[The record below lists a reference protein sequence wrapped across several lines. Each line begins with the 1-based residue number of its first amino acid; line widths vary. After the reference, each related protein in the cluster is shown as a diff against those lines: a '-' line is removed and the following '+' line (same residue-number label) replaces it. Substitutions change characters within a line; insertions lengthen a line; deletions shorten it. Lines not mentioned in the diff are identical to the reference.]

1 MAYEVR
7 EIQPKPLFTLHVTD
21 SAGSPARLRIHT
33 GEAVIEPIEADD
45 WSETRFH
52 QPAGFFLPDA
62 APFDGRGATPILAG
76 EAHLCG
82 VVVDT
87 RTQRRVGHG
96 IADVFAEYRSADE
109 DADASATPDRLQ
121 LYLGFRCITHQPIR
135 IGYRVSVL
143 EPLVRAD

>member
-7 EIQPKPLFTLHVTD
+7 EIQPKSLFTLHVAD
-21 SAGSPARLRIHT
+21 SAGRPAQLRIHT
-33 GEAVIEPIEADD
+33 GEAVIEPIDGHD
-45 WSETRFH
+45 WPDNRFH
-52 QPAGFFLPDA
+52 QPAGFFLPDSGAPA
-62 APFDGRGATPILAG
+62 AGDAVVTG

-96 IADVFAEYRSADE
+96 IAEVYAEYRVDPDDE
-109 DADASATPDRLQ
+109 SGQPG

-135 IGYRVSVL
+135 IGYRVTVL
-143 EPLVRAD
+143 APLAVPVRD